1 MELHPKNPLTLK
13 KLLAKRQNP
22 CTQVFKTQ
30 PSTLSSESLIQP
42 NLQQKASFS
51 SQNTSNPQVF
61 MNSQATIIVMT
72 SNNSDSNITSQSPQ
86 TLLDDQSASEDD
98 GDGAQGYERIQKKIK
113 TEAHVHHE
121 HEEEREERES
131 TSCDTHSEESNERN
145 EIPEFFLSP
154 AVSVHSGT
162 QPKLEEFKLDDVQLN
177 YLTSAS
183 DEESSFIKEANEY
196 ALQNDGQFLTT
207 GSCLTNSKLKFKCKF
222 NHQFSVNL
230 DNYKTKWCLRCEEL
244 LKDFQGFA
252 TKFGGSCTNQKFEEY
267 ISFTCFKG
275 HSWKLNHKNA
285 KKRWCLDCIKDEKA
299 EMRKKCEEEMARRQK
314 QEEENQKRLFEEARR
329 EATSQFAKSQPQSSI
344 NQGFFSPQSVIEYF
358 QRMDFEIEKLAQK
371 YTVEFMSQQE
381 CADQLTYQQILQV
394 YKILIMPQEILQNYM
409 YSLNPD
415 MLKSEFRRFAKIIHP
430 DKNKHPQAG
439 TAFQKIYKV
448 YEAALGRIE
457 AATKI

>member
-1 MELHPKNPLTLK
+1 
-13 KLLAKRQNP
+13 
-22 CTQVFKTQ
+22 V
-30 PSTLSSESLIQP
+30 SS
-42 NLQQKASFS
+42 
-51 SQNTSNPQVF
+51 
-61 MNSQATIIVMT
+61 
-72 SNNSDSNITSQSPQ
+72 
-86 TLLDDQSASEDD
+86 
-98 GDGAQGYERIQKKIK
+98 
-113 TEAHVHHE
+113 
-121 HEEEREERES
+121 
-131 TSCDTHSEESNERN
+131 
-145 EIPEFFLSP
+145 
-154 AVSVHSGT
+154 
-162 QPKLEEFKLDDVQLN
+162 
-177 YLTSAS
+177 
-183 DEESSFIKEANEY
+183 
-196 ALQNDGQFLTT
+196 
-207 GSCLTNSKLKFKCKF
+207 
-222 NHQFSVNL
+222 

-381 CADQLTYQQILQV
+381 CADQLTYQQILQL

-439 TAFQKIYKV
+439 TAFHKIYKV